1 MSKIEIHV
9 NRQEKLNKK
18 KRTFCFSRKCPLEHL
33 FLTSLYKEEELS
45 KQGDSTEMN
54 WTHDVCTGSC
64 WLQLWSLGQTKT
76 FPLLFRIPEFCALL
90 PRSTF
95 ISPGLLPQAVKVRPH
110 SLLLFLLSSQMSG
123 SEYKGT
129 LPWRSSS
136 SRHVSVLASCS
147 GFTALGSHPPSFS
160 NSYSACQSCSLH
172 HHLPRVPHV
181 LLLMLVLESCVLFS
195 LILFSF
201 LCKAWSSPLS
211 SRWSLGPHHT
221 FTHISVKYSATIN

>member
-1 MSKIEIHV
+1 
-9 NRQEKLNKK
+9 
-18 KRTFCFSRKCPLEHL
+18 
-33 FLTSLYKEEELS
+33 
-45 KQGDSTEMN
+45 MN

-64 WLQLWSLGQTKT
+64 WLQLWPLGQTRT

-95 ISPGLLPQAVKVRPH
+95 ISPGVLAPAVKVRPH
-110 SLLLFLLSSQMSG
+110 SLLLLSSRMSG

-136 SRHVSVLASCS
+136 RHVSVLASCS
-147 GFTALGSHPPSFS
+147 GFTDLGSHPPSFS
-160 NSYSACQSCSLH
+160 NSYSACQSGCLH

-221 FTHISVKYSATIN
+221 EVDSHTFTHISVKYSPSIN